1 MSFEVRIGLEIHARL
16 ASRTKIFCRCRS
28 RHGAP
33 PNTDVCPVCLGLPG
47 ALPMPNRR
55 AVELAVRAGAAL
67 GCRINPRSAFDRK
80 SYFYADLPKGY
91 QITQRERP
99 LCGAGRLELD
109 CADGRRTVRISR
121 LHIEEDSA
129 KSVHDESEGITL
141 LDFDRCGVPLAEIVT
156 EPDLRSPGE
165 AALCARE
172 IRRALRWVGACEGN
186 MERGDLR
193 CDANVSL
200 REKGSSRPGTPVE
213 IKNLNSFSNLRA
225 ALDHELK
232 RQRALL
238 ENGGEVQRE
247 TRLWD
252 EAERATA
259 AMRSKQGSYEYRYFP
274 EPDLPELI
282 LEDEW
287 ILRIVGSLPEP
298 PGARARRFVAELG
311 ISGQDA
317 ERLTESRELADYF
330 EKAARICAE
339 PRRAAGFV
347 LEVLL
352 REAQPSAGGT
362 DWPLPAERAGEIVA
376 MVGRGEISHSAAK
389 SVFAEARRGDRSP
402 REIVAE
408 LGLELISDEAE
419 LADLCRRLLE
429 DHPAQADLYRA
440 GKKGLLD
447 FFVGRAMRATRGA
460 ADPKRVAEMLRRML
474 DE

>member
-1 MSFEVRIGLEIHARL
+1 MIFEAQIGLEIHARL
-16 ASRTKIFCRCRS
+16 SSRTKIFCRCRS
-28 RHGAP
+28 RHDAP

-55 AVELAVRAGAAL
+55 AVELAVRAGASL
-67 GCRINPRSAFDRK
+67 GCRIEPRSSFDRK

-109 CADGRRTVRISR
+109 GANGRRTVRIAR
-121 LHIEEDSA
+121 LHVEEDSA
-129 KSVHDESEGITL
+129 KSVHDESEGVTL
-141 LDFDRCGVPLAEIVT
+141 LDFNRCGVPLAEIVT

-165 AALCARE
+165 AALCARQV
-172 IRRALRWVGACEGN
+172 RRTLRWAGACEGK

-193 CDANVSL
+193 FDANVSL
-200 REKGSSRPGTPVE
+200 RARGSSRPGTPVE
-213 IKNLNSFSNLRA
+213 IKNLNSFTHLRA
-225 ALDHELK
+225 ALGYELE

-238 ENGGEVQRE
+238 ENGGEVRRE

-252 EAERATA
+252 EGERATA

-274 EPDLPELI
+274 EPDLPELV
-282 LEDEW
+282 LEDDW
-287 ILRIVGSLPEP
+287 IRRIVDSLPEP
-298 PGARARRFVAELG
+298 PGARERRFVAELG
-311 ISGQDA
+311 IAGRDA

-347 LEVLL
+347 LEVVL
-352 REAQPSAGGT
+352 RDARPSAEGM
-362 DWPLPAERAGEIVA
+362 DWPLPAERVGELLA
-376 MVGRGEISHSAAK
+376 MVGRGEISHFAAK
-389 SVFAEARRGDRSP
+389 SVFAEARRGDRSL

-408 LGLELISDEAE
+408 LGLGLISDEAE
-419 LADLCRRLLE
+419 LAGLCRRLLE
-429 DHPAQADLYRA
+429 EHPTRANLYRA
-440 GKKGLLD
+440 GKRGLLD